1 MRNHWLEA
9 ESSEEAG
16 ETGYDSEN
24 AEHSRA
30 PKRRR
35 ISSNAEDYAYSND
48 ASEDVESCKE
58 EEQQETMKEDVSAT
72 TLTQTIQ
79 RPRDR
84 ADHEKSAPTKSKDS
98 IKDPDQ
104 ADLPPPR
111 LFLDSINSTKE
122 STSKTGVIYLSRIPP
137 FMKPS
142 TLRSLLSSY
151 GPIIRVFLTPE
162 APAAH
167 TARFRSGGNKKHS
180 FTDGWVEFKRKKD
193 AKCVAETLNASI
205 VGGKKGGWYHDDV
218 WNIKYLRG
226 FRWKHLTEQISN
238 ENAERASRLR
248 MEISQTTRE
257 NKRFVQN
264 VEMAKMLEGM
274 EVKKRKKI
282 EPGKRSDGLDVEER
296 ADQKAAPESKR
307 QFRQNEVKPKSSNHD
322 GIAEQSKEVKRILNK
337 IF

>member
-1 MRNHWLEA
+1 MRNPWLEA
-9 ESSEEAG
+9 ESSQDAG
-16 ETGYDSEN
+16 ETGHDSEN

-35 ISSNAEDYAYSND
+35 ISSNADDHTHSDD
-48 ASEDVESCKE
+48 ASEDVENYEE
-58 EEQQETMKEDVSAT
+58 EEQQETMKEDVPAT

-79 RPRDR
+79 RPHDR
-84 ADHEKSAPTKSKDS
+84 ANHENSASTKSKDS
-98 IKDPDQ
+98 RKDPDQ

-111 LFLDSINSTKE
+111 RFLDSINSTKE
-122 STSKTGVIYLSRIPP
+122 STPKTGVVYLSRIPP

-151 GPIIRVFLTPE
+151 GLIIRLFLTPE
-162 APAAH
+162 APATH
-167 TARFRSGGNKKHS
+167 TTRVRSGGNKKRS
-180 FTDGWVEFKRKKD
+180 FTDGWVEFQRKKD
-193 AKCVAETLNASI
+193 AKVVAETLNASI

-226 FRWKHLTEQISN
+226 FKWKHLTEQINN

-248 MEISQTTRE
+248 MEISQTTKE

-264 VEMAKMLEGM
+264 VERAKMLEGM
-274 EVKKRKKI
+274 EVKKRKKV
-282 EPGKRSDGLDVEER
+282 EPGMRSVALVIEER
-296 ADQKAAPESKR
+296 ADQKAAPERKR
-307 QFRQNEVKPKSSNHD
+307 RFRQNEIKPKSSNLD
-322 GIAEQSKEVKRILNK
+322 GIAEQSKEVKRILDK